1 MSFDFYDEEHEE
13 FRTAVRDFIE
23 HEIAPHYAEWDAAH
37 MMPRDAWTAAAEN
50 GLVGLAIGEEHGG
63 MGLSDY
69 RFRAV
74 LDEEFV
80 RTGTMA
86 FGLALHLQD
95 DWVLPHILAFASP
108 EQQQR
113 WLPRM
118 LAAELV
124 TSVAFTE
131 PGAGSDLRGV
141 RTRAVRDGEH
151 YVLDGQKTFI
161 GNGISGDAALVLAR
175 TDGSTGRGCRDS
187 FSLLLVE
194 KGEGYTTGKQ
204 LDKMGLK
211 ASDTAELF
219 FDGVRVPA
227 ENLVGAEGAGLDQVE
242 AMLPQGRLGIAV
254 ASTAV
259 ARGVIDETLRYVGDR
274 QVFGTRVADL
284 QNTRFQLAR
293 MHAETSA
300 AEALV
305 ARAVAAFNEGYSAGR
320 GGLDGSEAA
329 TAKLFASRTA
339 RHVTDGC
346 LQLHGG
352 YGYILE
358 YPVAQAFLAAR
369 LFSLFGGTDEIM
381 QETIARRLLP
391 GSGGSGH

>member
-13 FRTAVRDFIE
+13 FRTAVRDFID
-23 HEIAPHYAEWDAAH
+23 HEIAPHYAQWDAAH
-37 MMPRDAWTAAAEN
+37 MMPREAWTAAAEN
-50 GLVGLAIGEEHGG
+50 GLVGLAVGEQYGG

-80 RTGTMA
+80 HTGTMA

-95 DWVLPHILAFASP
+95 DWVVPHLLAFASP

-113 WLPRM
+113 WLPRI
-118 LAAELV
+118 LTAELI

-141 RTRAVRDGEH
+141 RTRAVRDGDH

-175 TDGSTGRGCRDS
+175 TDGSTGRGARDS
-187 FSLLLVE
+187 FSLFLVE

-204 LDKMGLK
+204 LDKMGLR

-219 FDGVRVPA
+219 FDGVHVPA
-227 ENLVGAEGAGLDQVE
+227 GNLVGNEGAGLEQVE

-254 ASTAV
+254 ASAAV
-259 ARGVIDETLRYVGDR
+259 ARGVIDETRRYVGDR

-284 QNTRFQLAR
+284 QNTRFELAR
-293 MHAETSA
+293 MHSETAA

-305 ARAVAAFNEGYSAGR
+305 ARAVAAFNEGYADGR
-320 GGLDGSEAA
+320 GGLDGFDAA

-339 RHVTDGC
+339 RRVTDGC

-369 LFSLFGGTDEIM
+369 LFSIFGGTDEIM
-381 QETIARRLLP
+381 QETIARSLLP
-391 GSGGSGH
+391 EDR